1 MHTIHP
7 YTHLLDI
14 GSYRISYI
22 PYIHH
27 SYIQTYSTS
36 QKDIYLKPPS
46 LAMWIMNAIEYAVII
61 CLLSF
66 YTAYLTF
73 TVCTNAH
80 MYVCMYSHYFT
91 IVNIFSSQMT
101 Y

>member
-1 MHTIHP
+1 ML
-7 YTHLLDI
+7 THV
-14 GSYRISYI
+14 
-22 PYIHH
+22 H

-61 CLLSF
+61 CLLSY
-66 YTAYLTF
+66 YTAYLTY

-80 MYVCMYSHYFT
+80 IYVCMYVCMHAHYYT
-91 IVNIFSSQMT
+91 IGLNN
-101 Y
+101 